1 MEQLVAAALLVVGIL
16 LIGLLFMSFI
26 HGVGLA
32 FKRNWFA
39 ALFLLVFLFPVFF
52 AWVGI
57 ELLLE
62 KDEEEE

>member
-26 HGVGLA
+26 HGAGLA

-39 ALFLLVFLFPVFF
+39 ALFLLVFLFPIFF
-52 AWVGI
+52 CWVGL
-57 ELLLE
+57 ELLFE
-62 KDEEEE
+62 DEEEE